1 MSNVNSQS
9 IGQGYTLYHGD
20 CVDVLRGLPDNSID
34 FSVFSPP
41 FASLYTYSPSP
52 RDFGN
57 ASSYSEFF
65 EQYSFLAEQQFRVHK
80 PGRLIAVHCM
90 QLTTTK
96 GRDGFI
102 SVVDFRGDLI
112 RAYQKAGF
120 IYHSEVCIWKDPV
133 NAMQRTK
140 ANRLL
145 YMQVKKD
152 SVQSG
157 QGFADYLVIMGKPGT
172 NEVPV
177 TKDPSEFPVQLWQR
191 YASPVWVTLDHDDG
205 VPSHYADPINGESV
219 RLLGDEA
226 KAELDRDGSEFAI
239 CSDRVTD
246 GDDTGIDPGDTLQ
259 FRSAR
264 EHADEKHICP
274 LQLPV
279 IRRAIRLWSNP
290 GEVVLSP
297 FTGIG
302 SEGYVAIKECRR
314 FIGAELK
321 ESYYRQAARNLEQA
335 ERPAQMT
342 MEIG

>member
-1 MSNVNSQS
+1 MSNVNAQS

-57 ASSYSEFF
+57 ASSYAEFF
-65 EQYSFLAEQQFRVHK
+65 EQYAFLAEQQFRVQK

-96 GRDGFI
+96 SRDGFV
-102 SVVDFRGDLI
+102 SMVDFRGDLM

-120 IYHSEVCIWKDPV
+120 LYHSEVCIWKDPV
-133 NAMQRTK
+133 TAMQRTK

-177 TKDPSEFPVQLWQR
+177 TKDPATFPVEMWQR
-191 YASPVWVTLDHDDG
+191 YASPVWATIEDGLD
-205 VPSHYADPINGESV
+205 
-219 RLLGDEA
+219 
-226 KAELDRDGSEFAI
+226 AEGFPI
-239 CSDRVTD
+239 CSDRVVD

-264 EHADEKHICP
+264 EHADERHICP

-279 IRRAIRLWSNP
+279 IRRAIRLWSNH
-290 GEVVLSP
+290 GDIVLSP
-297 FTGIG
+297 FAGIG
-302 SEGYVAIKECRR
+302 SEGYVAIKEGRR

-321 ESYYRQAARNLEQA
+321 ESYYKQASRNLEQA

>member
-1 MSNVNSQS
+1 MNILDQS
-9 IGQGYTLYHGD
+9 TGEQYALYHGD
-20 CVDVLRGLPDNSID
+20 CVDVVRGLHDNSID

-41 FASLYTYSPSP
+41 FASLYCYSPSP

-57 ASSYSEFF
+57 VASYAEFF
-65 EQYSFLAEQQFRVHK
+65 EQYAFLAAEQFRVHK

-102 SVVDFRGDLI
+102 SVVDFRGDLM

-120 IYHSEVCIWKDPV
+120 VYHSEVCIWKDPV
-133 NAMQRTK
+133 TAMQRTK

-152 SVQSG
+152 SVASG
-157 QGFADYLVIMGKPGT
+157 QGFADYLVIMYKPGD
-172 NEVPV
+172 NAEPV
-177 TKDPSEFPVQLWQR
+177 TKDESTFPVTMWQR
-191 YASPVWVTLDHDDG
+191 YASPVWATLETERD
-205 VPSHYADPINGESV
+205 
-219 RLLGDEA
+219 
-226 KAELDRDGSEFAI
+226 AEDFLI
-239 CSDRVTD
+239 CSDRVID

-264 EHADEKHICP
+264 EHADERHICP

-290 GEVVLSP
+290 GDIVLSP
-297 FTGIG
+297 FAGIG
-302 SEGYVAIKECRR
+302 SEGYIAIKEGRR

-321 ESYYRQAARNLEQA
+321 ESYYKQAARNLQQA
-335 ERPAQMT
+335 ERPAQM
-342 MEIG
+342 EIK

>member
-1 MSNVNSQS
+1 MSNVNAQS

-20 CVDVLRGLPDNSID
+20 CVDVLRGLPDNIID

-57 ASSYSEFF
+57 ASSYAEFF
-65 EQYSFLAEQQFRVHK
+65 EQYAFLAEQQFRVHK
-80 PGRLIAVHCM
+80 SGRLIAVHCM

-112 RAYQKAGF
+112 RVYQRAGF

-145 YMQVKKD
+145 YMQLKKD

-172 NEVPV
+172 NEAPV

-191 YASPVWVTLDHDDG
+191 YASPVWVTLEDRMSEIARPFIVGPEGSCDG
-205 VPSHYADPINGESV
+205 SRVGHGEI
-219 RLLGDEA
+219 
-226 KAELDRDGSEFAI
+226 DRDDTEFSV

-246 GDDTGIDPGDTLQ
+246 GDNTGIDPNDTLQ

-264 EHADEKHICP
+264 EHADERHICP

-279 IRRAIRLWSNP
+279 IRRAIKLWSNP
-290 GEVVLSP
+290 GDVVLSP
-297 FTGIG
+297 FAGIG
-302 SEGYVAIKECRR
+302 SEGVVAIKEGRR

-321 ESYYRQAARNLEQA
+321 ESYYKQAARNLEQA